1 MGESDTTKCLT
12 AGSLGT
18 RWVTPRT
25 TARWRRIWMP
35 TSCLAEYRRSDLDAS
50 ATLSSPHKR
59 PPAFTG
65 NTVAPTTPP
74 SCQTYADQ
82 VAYVLNFFQVLDLG
96 ENLLSGVLHPT
107 LFDNLTSL
115 LKCKICYSL
124 VI

>member
-1 MGESDTTKCLT
+1 
-12 AGSLGT
+12 
-18 RWVTPRT
+18 
-25 TARWRRIWMP
+25 MP

-82 VAYVLNFFQVLDLG
+82 VAYVLNFFQVLDLR